1 MELTF
6 LWWTFQARE
15 LRLLLE
21 NRKKFHNIVLQV
33 VCDVDKIFW
42 NICVG
47 QPRRVHDG
55 GQVVQKVL

>member
-6 LWWTFQARE
+6 LWWTFQARK

-21 NRKKFHNIVLQV
+21 NRKKFHSIVLQV
-33 VCDVDKIFW
+33 VCDVNKIFW

-47 QPRRVHDG
+47 QPKRVHDG
-55 GQVVQKVL
+55 G